1 LPSPTHWFSHTQ
13 WWSNPGTQVPHSAQ
27 CFDLGIWNSITSNV
41 SRNNYNVTNRKVYSS
56 LTNLFC
62 LACVAGQALYK
73 HCTVE
78 RIMVISLLR
87 LGCND
92 TRTSI
97 TCQKE
102 RTLADD
108 YSEKDAVGMVG
119 VDEIGWE
126 EWLAHEEPGDICPI
140 YYTQIQN
147 LRYFIN

>member
-1 LPSPTHWFSHTQ
+1 
-13 WWSNPGTQVPHSAQ
+13 
-27 CFDLGIWNSITSNV
+27 
-41 SRNNYNVTNRKVYSS
+41 
-56 LTNLFC
+56 
-62 LACVAGQALYK
+62 
-73 HCTVE
+73 
-78 RIMVISLLR
+78 MVISLLR